1 MSLLRRSWRR
11 LQAGP
16 KFDLPYILARAN
28 PSASLDERV
37 EFCERLMDWIRYT
50 GGGQTTPL
58 ARIRFLLQL
67 LERKPEWRDSSSAVI
82 RSIFVSST
90 PYLLFYETGMPH
102 GATFTREFILRLMH
116 IALPISDESSELSA
130 ILSRVFYDSEDSLWV
145 SAISDETWTEILNDW
160 LFPQS
165 LAPEVF
171 RLPRFERALADAA
184 LALSIQGA
192 ALSLRS
198 EFANRSPDFGM
209 EAHPFLHLE
218 ANLAALS
225 AQARREPG
233 VRDPREIREA
243 FAGVLQELERAR
255 SQIQSVKAHLEEAGV
270 SVDLVY
276 QMDRMRIYLQRIDIL
291 SSTLTALI
299 SPPESV
305 NRKRVSVR
313 LFVVLVEGLGY
324 DEDFRYVFKNS
335 LRLLATK
342 VVERT
347 GHSGEHYFTANWF
360 EWRHLFWAA
369 AGGGALT
376 GVTAMMKSFTPH
388 SPLFLEFFYSGM
400 NYSLSFVIMYFCG
413 LKLATKQ
420 PSMTAAALAGR
431 LSESGTGTAGSDRE
445 GVEFTEEVARITRAQ
460 FAAVAGNLIFV
471 VPMVIVLDLVWR
483 GLYGAPFYS
492 TAKALASIESVSLLQ
507 SGTIV
512 FAAWTGVVLW
522 ISSLGAGFTENFV
535 VYIRAKEI
543 VGGHRILKRWFGAER
558 AHALGAGLVK
568 HTTGVMSSVLLG
580 FLLAGTPVFA
590 TFFGLPIDV
599 RHVTLTTGT
608 LTFAYLA
615 KGSMQGVLLSFAS
628 VLIIGLLNFGV
639 SFMLAI
645 FTALRARNAD
655 LRRARVL
662 FRASRRAFWA
672 RPWLFFFPPRGVE

>member
-1 MSLLRRSWRR
+1 MSWLRRSWRR

-28 PSASLDERV
+28 PSGSLDESV
-37 EFCERLMDWIRYT
+37 EFCERLLDWIRYT
-50 GGGQTTPL
+50 GGGQTSPL

-67 LERKPEWRDSSSAVI
+67 LERKPEWKASSAAVI
-82 RSIFVSST
+82 RSIFFSSA
-90 PYLLFYETGMPH
+90 PYLLFYETGIPH
-102 GATFTREFILRLMH
+102 GATFLREVILRLMH

-145 SAISDETWTEILNDW
+145 SAVPEEIWAEVLDEW
-160 LFPQS
+160 LFPSS
-165 LAPEVF
+165 LTPEEF
-171 RLPRFERALADAA
+171 RLPRFERALADAS

-198 EFANRSPDFGM
+198 DFSSRSPEFGM
-209 EAHPFLHLE
+209 ESHPFLHLE
-218 ANLAALS
+218 ANLASLS
-225 AQARREPG
+225 AQARREPR

-243 FAGVLQELERAR
+243 YSGVLQEMERAR
-255 SQIQSVKAHLEEAGV
+255 TQIQSVREHLEEAGV

-276 QMDRMRIYLQRIDIL
+276 QMDRMKIYLERIEVL
-291 SSTLTALI
+291 ASTLTALI
-299 SPPESV
+299 SPPEGK
-305 NRKRVSVR
+305 NRKKVSVR
-313 LFVVLVEGLGY
+313 LFVALVEGLGY
-324 DEDFRYVFKNS
+324 DEDFRFVFKKS

-347 GHSGEHYFTANWF
+347 GNSGEHYFTANWS

-400 NYSLSFVIMYFCG
+400 NYSISFVIMYFCG

-431 LSESGTGTAGSDRE
+431 LSETGTSAAGSDRE
-445 GVEFTEEVARITRAQ
+445 GTEFSEEVARITRAQ

-471 VPMVIVLDLVWR
+471 IPMVVVLDLIWR
-483 GLYGAPFYS
+483 GLHGVPFYDAS
-492 TAKALASIESVSLLQ
+492 KAMASIGSVSLFQ
-507 SGTIV
+507 SGTVV

-522 ISSLGAGFTENFV
+522 ISSLGAGFSENFV
-535 VYIRAKEI
+535 VYIRAKEVI
-543 VGGHRILKRWFGAER
+543 GGHRILKRWFGVAR
-558 AHALGAGLVK
+558 AHALGEGLVR
-568 HTTGVMSSVLLG
+568 HTTGIVSSVLLG

-608 LTFAYLA
+608 LTFAYLGT
-615 KGSMQGVLLSFAS
+615 GSAQGILLSLAS
-628 VLIIGLLNFGV
+628 VLVIGLLNFGV
-639 SFMLAI
+639 SFGLAI

-662 FRASRRAFWA
+662 FRVSRRAFFA
-672 RPWLFFFPPRGVE
+672 RPWLFFFPPRGAE